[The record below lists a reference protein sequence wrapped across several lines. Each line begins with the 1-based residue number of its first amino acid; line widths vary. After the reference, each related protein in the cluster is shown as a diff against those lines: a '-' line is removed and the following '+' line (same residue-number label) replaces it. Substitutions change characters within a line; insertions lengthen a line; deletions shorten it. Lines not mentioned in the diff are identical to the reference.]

1 MEFIVLDRQTIQ
13 CVMTEAEIADY
24 GMDRQAIYEND
35 KRTED
40 FFRKI
45 MKKAQQETGFRKK
58 RGDITVHASF
68 LPDELL
74 KITFFIGRKE
84 LFDDFDEEASA
95 EFSIAVLKSK
105 ELMNIAAF
113 CGKTGSRLKA
123 ALYKDRGVYFLLA
136 DISRCQVREIAQLLC
151 LADEYVDEICYTKSI
166 AAFLR
171 EHGQC
176 VIKENAAAVL
186 GNL

>member
-84 LFDDFDEEASA
+84 NPARA
-95 EFSIAVLKSK
+95 RK
-105 ELMNIAAF
+105 NIF
-113 CGKTGSRLKA
+113 P
-123 ALYKDRGVYFLLA
+123 
-136 DISRCQVREIAQLLC
+136 
-151 LADEYVDEICYTKSI
+151 
-166 AAFLR
+166 LR
-171 EHGQC
+171 EL
-176 VIKENAAAVL
+176 KK
-186 GNL
+186 NLFLP